1 MKIFLQVLILFPLF
15 LFSQS
20 KIDGFVKD
28 EKGEP
33 ILGVSVYVDGST
45 IGTITDENG
54 YFSLII
60 PSESNSILV
69 IRTIGFRSEF
79 YQINTITKQLNVF
92 LKEEVKELKEVVVGQ
107 NFFSRKQMLKLFK
120 EQFLGTNIAAK
131 NCTIQNEEEIYFD
144 YDRST
149 FKLVAYSDTPLI
161 IKNDYL
167 GYQISYQL
175 VDFQCKFSKFSMN
188 SEFVTQFQYAG
199 NSLFTEIDSSSKINK
214 RRQKSYNGST
224 LHFFRNLLSNN
235 WNKKEFTLYE
245 GSFIT
250 NPQLHFKQ
258 TQIENGM
265 YKIEVVPKKSIGIKT
280 KLVNQFNM
288 LFDNYEQSKIQFYT
302 SEFYVD
308 SFGVFTN
315 YESIIF
321 SGAIVSKRVGDLLP
335 TNFLK

>member
-265 YKIEVVPKKSIGIKT
+265 YKIEVVSKKSIGIKI

>member
-265 YKIEVVPKKSIGIKT
+265 YKIEVVSKKSIGIKT

>member
-1 MKIFLQVLILFPLF
+1 MKYFLKIILLFPLF
-15 LFSQS
+15 IYSQS

-33 ILGVSVYVDGST
+33 LFGVSIYVDGST
-45 IGTITDENG
+45 IGTNSDENG

-92 LKEEVKELKEVVVGQ
+92 LKEEVKELKEVVVEQ

-131 NCTIQNEEEIYFD
+131 NCTILNEEEIYFD

-224 LHFFRNLLSNN
+224 LHFFRNLIA
-235 WNKKEFTLYE
+235 NKWGKDDFVLFE
-245 GSFIT
+245 GSFVT
-250 NPQLHFKQ
+250 NPQFHFKS
-258 TQIENGM
+258 TKLDNGM
-265 YKIEVVPKKSIGIKT
+265 YKIEVLPKKSVGLINKR
-280 KLVNQFNM
+280 VNQFNI
-288 LFDNYEQSKIQFYT
+288 LYDNYEQSKIQFFI

-308 SFGVFTN
+308 TFGVFTN

>member
-1 MKIFLQVLILFPLF
+1 MKIFLQVLLLIPLF

-33 ILGVSVYVDGST
+33 IFGVSVYVDGST

-54 YFSLII
+54 YFSLLIS
-60 PSESNSILV
+60 SESNSILV
-69 IRTIGFRSEF
+69 FRNIGFKSEF
-79 YQINTITKQLNVF
+79 YQINKITSTFNVI

-107 NFFSRKQMLKLFK
+107 NFFSRKQMLKLFR
-120 EQFLGTNIAAK
+120 EQFLGINVAGK
-131 NCTIQNEEEIYFD
+131 NCIIENEDEIYFD
-144 YDRST
+144 YDRKT
-149 FKLVAYSDTPLI
+149 LTLIAYSDQPLI
-161 IKNDYL
+161 IINNYL
-167 GYQISYQL
+167 GYKIEYQL
-175 VDFQCKFSKFSMN
+175 IDFQCKFGKFSMN

-199 NSLFTEIDSSSKINK
+199 NSLFTEIDSSSKIIK

-224 LHFFRNLLSNN
+224 LHFFRNLISNN

-280 KLVNQFNM
+280 KFVNQFNM
-288 LFDNYEQSKIQFYT
+288 LFDNNEQSKIQFYT

-308 SFGVFTN
+308 SYGVFTN

-321 SGAIVSKRVGDLLP
+321 SGAIVSKRIGDLLP

>member
-1 MKIFLQVLILFPLF
+1 V
-15 LFSQS
+15 
-20 KIDGFVKD
+20 V
-28 EKGEP
+28 
-33 ILGVSVYVDGST
+33 
-45 IGTITDENG
+45 
-54 YFSLII
+54 
-60 PSESNSILV
+60 
-69 IRTIGFRSEF
+69 
-79 YQINTITKQLNVF
+79 

>member
-1 MKIFLQVLILFPLF
+1 MKIFLQVLLLFPLF

-265 YKIEVVPKKSIGIKT
+265 YKIEVVSKKSIGIKT